1 MSWLNVSSVCKSP
14 EQTMAFPSVSQHARS
29 DPRRRPLAL
38 LALAVALFVLAVLAR
53 VAHAQEDVTVG
64 RIGRIAGE
72 VTLIRGTQS
81 MPASSG
87 MAVRQEDAV
96 ATGADGRVEVV
107 FNDGSILALGSGTS
121 VSIAAYAA
129 PSSGAGR
136 ALLDLIDG
144 ILRLSLAPGRSW
156 RSFELRSA
164 TAVASV
170 RSTDW
175 IVDASRASTAVFVV
189 EGRVAVDSRAG
200 LGGIVLEAG
209 QGTDVRAGEA
219 PTAPK
224 TWGQKRVDDVLARTR
239 LP

>member
-1 MSWLNVSSVCKSP
+1 
-14 EQTMAFPSVSQHARS
+14 MAFPSVQQHPRS
-29 DPRRRPLAL
+29 DPRRRSLAL
-38 LALAVALFVLAVLAR
+38 LALSVVLFVLLVLAR
-53 VAHAQEDVTVG
+53 VAHAQDDATIG

-72 VTLIRGTQS
+72 VTLIRGAQS
-81 MPASSG
+81 VPAGPG

-96 ATGADGRVEVV
+96 ATGADGRVEIV
-107 FNDGSILALGSGTS
+107 FHDGSTLALGSGTS

-129 PSSGAGR
+129 PSGGAGR

-144 ILRLSLAPGRSW
+144 ILRLTLAPERSW
-156 RSFELRSA
+156 QSFRVRSA

-200 LGGIVLEAG
+200 PGGIVLEAG
-209 QGTDVRAGEA
+209 QGTDVPAGEA
-219 PTAPK
+219 PAAPK

>member
-1 MSWLNVSSVCKSP
+1 
-14 EQTMAFPSVSQHARS
+14 MAFPSAPQHPRS
-29 DPRRRPLAL
+29 DPRRRWLAL
-38 LALAVALFVLAVLAR
+38 LALSVALFVLLVLAR
-53 VAHAQEDVTVG
+53 VAHAQDDGTIG

-72 VTLIRGTQS
+72 LTLIRGAQS
-81 MPASSG
+81 VPAGPG

-96 ATGADGRVEVV
+96 ATGADGRVEIV
-107 FNDGSILALGSGTS
+107 FHDGSTLALGSGTS

-129 PSSGAGR
+129 PSGGAGR

-144 ILRLSLAPGRSW
+144 ILRLTLAPERSW
-156 RSFELRSA
+156 QSFRVRSA

-209 QGTDVRAGEA
+209 QGTDVPAGEA
-219 PTAPK
+219 PAAP
-224 TWGQKRVDDVLARTR
+224 KRVDDVLARTR